1 MPNAA
6 AVDRETSFHQGEQ
19 SMTEILS
26 SYVAGSWHTPGATES
41 ARPVRD
47 AGTGELL
54 HSVSSAG
61 IDFTAVADHA
71 RTTGIAELQ
80 KLTFHQRGVILKKL
94 ATYLMERT
102 KDYHEISFT
111 TGTTKRDAFVDIEGG
126 IGTLFTYS
134 GIARRQMPNSTVHL
148 DGGVERLSKNGTFVG
163 RHILTSR
170 QGLALQIN
178 AFNFPVWGMLEK
190 FGPMFVAGVPVV
202 VKPATDT
209 AHLTRAVVN
218 DMIESGL
225 LPDGAIQLVN
235 GDVTP
240 LFDHLAEQDAIAF
253 TGSAN
258 SARKLAGLDCVTQRG
273 TRFFAEADS
282 LNFSLLGP
290 DAAPGT
296 EEFDLFVSGVVA
308 EMTIKAGQKCTAIRR
323 TFVPEAHAEAVGEA
337 IIAKLA
343 TQGVGDPREKST
355 RLGPVVSDK
364 QRTDVL
370 DAVDQIIAGGAHLLT
385 GGREESDKL
394 AAEHGGA
401 YVAATVLQADDAW
414 SDAVHDIEAF
424 GPVTSIITYSDTEDA
439 VRLAARGRGSL
450 VGSVVTHDAEFA
462 TEFVRK
468 IAPWH
473 GRVLVLDRDDAEE
486 STGHGS
492 PLPNLIHGGP
502 GRAGGGEEMG
512 GLRGVEHF
520 MQRTAIQASPDM
532 LTAIGGEWVN
542 GSERHLGDHPFTK
555 SLKDLRLGDTLDS
568 EWREV
573 TLDDIEHF
581 ANFTGD
587 TFYAHMNEEAA
598 AANPFFPGRV
608 AHGYLIVSFAA
619 GLFVQPDPG
628 PVLANYGL
636 EGLNF
641 ITPVSPGDKLKV
653 TLTAK
658 RITPRETDEYGE
670 VRWDAQVVNQNEE
683 PVANYDVLTLVAKE
697 Y

>member
-1 MPNAA
+1 
-6 AVDRETSFHQGEQ
+6 
-19 SMTEILS
+19 MTEILS
-26 SYVAGSWHTPGATES
+26 SYVAGAWHTPNPDAPD
-41 ARPVRD
+41 ARPVHD
-47 AGTGELL
+47 ATNGTLT
-54 HSVSSAG
+54 HHVTSAG
-61 IDFTAVADHA
+61 IDFTAVDDYA
-71 RTTGIAELQ
+71 RSTGIPELQ

-94 ATYLMERT
+94 GAHLMERA
-102 KDYHEISFT
+102 KDYHELSFS
-111 TGTTKRDAFVDIEGG
+111 TGTTKRDGFVDIEGG

-134 GIARRQMPNSTVHL
+134 GVARRQMPNSTVHL
-148 DGGVERLSKNGTFVG
+148 DGGVERLSKNGTFLG

-190 FGPMFVAGVPVV
+190 FGPMFTAGVPVV

-209 AHLTRAVVN
+209 AHLTRAVVS
-218 DMIESGL
+218 DMIDSGL
-225 LPDGAIQLVN
+225 LPAGSIQLVC
-235 GDVTP
+235 GDITP
-240 LFDHLAEQDAIAF
+240 LFGHLAEQDAIAF
-253 TGSAN
+253 TGSAAT
-258 SARKLAGLDCVTQRG
+258 ARRLGDLDCVRDRG

-308 EMTIKAGQKCTAIRR
+308 EMTVKAGQKCTAIRR
-323 TFVPEAHAEAVGEA
+323 TFVPVAHAEAVGEA
-337 IIAKLA
+337 ITAKLA
-343 TQGVGDPREKST
+343 TQTVGDPREKST

-370 DAVDQIIAGGAHLLT
+370 DAIDEIIAGGAHLLA
-385 GGREESDKL
+385 GGREESDRL
-394 AAEHGGA
+394 AAELGGA
-401 YVAATVLQADDAW
+401 YVAGTVLQADDAW

-424 GPVTSIITYSDTEDA
+424 GPVTSLITYSSTEEA

-450 VGSVVTHDAEFA
+450 VGSVITHDAEFA
-462 TEFVRK
+462 AEFVRQV
-468 IAPWH
+468 APWH
-473 GRVLVLDRDDAEE
+473 GRILVLDRDDAEE

-492 PLPNLIHGGP
+492 PLPTLIHGGP

-532 LTAIGGEWVN
+532 LTAIGGEWVA
-542 GSERHLGDHPFTK
+542 GAQRHLGEHPFTK
-555 SLKDLRLGDTLDS
+555 SLADLRIGDALES

-573 TLDDIEHF
+573 SLEDIAHF
-581 ANFTGD
+581 AEFTGD
-587 TFYAHMNEEAA
+587 TFYAHTDEEAA

-636 EGLNF
+636 EGLTF
-641 ITPVSPGDKLKV
+641 ITPVSPGDSLKV

-670 VRWDAQVVNQNEE
+670 VRWDAEVVNQNDE
-683 PVANYDVLTLVAKE
+683 PVAKYDVLTLVAKE
-697 Y
+697 

>member
-1 MPNAA
+1 
-6 AVDRETSFHQGEQ
+6 
-19 SMTEILS
+19 MTDILS
-26 SYVAGSWHTPGATES
+26 SYVAGSWHTP
-41 ARPVRD
+41 D
-47 AGTGELL
+47 ADANSPRAVHDAVTGELT
-54 HSVSSAG
+54 HHVSSAG
-61 IDFTAVADHA
+61 VDFAAVNDFA
-71 RTTGIAELQ
+71 RTTGIPELQ

-94 ATYLMERT
+94 GTYLMERA
-102 KDYHEISFT
+102 KDYHEVSYS

-134 GIARRQMPNSTVHL
+134 GVARRQMPNSTVHL
-148 DGGVERLSKNGTFVG
+148 DGGVERLSKNGTFLG

-190 FGPMFVAGVPVV
+190 FGPMFTAGVPVV

-209 AHLTRAVVN
+209 AHLTRAVVA
-218 DMIESGL
+218 DMVDSGL
-225 LPDGAIQLVN
+225 LPAGAIQLIS

-253 TGSAN
+253 TGSAAT
-258 SARKLAGLDCVTQRG
+258 ARHLGGLECVRERG

-290 DAAPGT
+290 DAGPGT
-296 EEFDLFVSGVVA
+296 QEFDLFVSGVVA
-308 EMTIKAGQKCTAIRR
+308 EMTVKAGQKCTAIRR
-323 TFVPEAHAEAVGEA
+323 TLVPAEHAEAVGEA
-337 IIAKLA
+337 ITAKLK

-370 DAVDQIIAGGAHLLT
+370 DAIDEILAGGAHLLA
-385 GGREESDKL
+385 GGREESDRL
-394 AAEHGGA
+394 AAELGGA
-401 YVAATVLQADDAW
+401 YVAGTVLQADDPWA
-414 SDAVHDIEAF
+414 DAVHDIEAF
-424 GPVTSIITYSDTEDA
+424 GPVTTIITYSSTEEA

-450 VGSVVTHDAEFA
+450 VGSIVTHDPEFA
-462 TEFVRK
+462 TELVRGV
-468 IAPWH
+468 APWH
-473 GRVLVLDRDDAEE
+473 GRILVLDRDDAEE

-492 PLPNLIHGGP
+492 PLPTLIHGGP

-542 GSERHLGDHPFTK
+542 GAQRHLGEHPFTK
-555 SLKDLRLGDTLDS
+555 SLADLRVGDALES

-573 TLDDIEHF
+573 TLEDIAHF
-581 ANFTGD
+581 AEFTGD
-587 TFYAHMNEEAA
+587 TFYAHTDEEAA

-641 ITPVSPGDKLKV
+641 ITPVSPGDSLKV

-670 VRWDAQVVNQNEE
+670 VRWDAQVVNQNDE
-683 PVANYDVLTLVAKE
+683 PVANYDVLTLVAKK
-697 Y
+697 